1 MAQSI
6 GIIDEPVA
14 PGATDNLDIN
24 IHSNSLID
32 FITDTNTPK
41 QEWPKGCQIPLSYH
55 PVPDMTGFRDPL
67 KVQSLTSAKSKFLSL
82 AG

>member
-55 PVPDMTGFRDPL
+55 PVPDI
-67 KVQSLTSAKSKFLSL
+67 A
-82 AG
+82 